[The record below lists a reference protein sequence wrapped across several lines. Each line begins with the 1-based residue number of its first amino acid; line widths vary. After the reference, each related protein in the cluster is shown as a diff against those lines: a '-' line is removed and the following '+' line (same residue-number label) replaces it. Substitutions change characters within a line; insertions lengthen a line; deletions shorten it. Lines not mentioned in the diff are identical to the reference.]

1 MTKPRYDRSGDDMP
15 VLPEGIH
22 PIEPDGGQ
30 EWIINHIRKIDCL
43 RDPTADADVGF
54 GVCVSG
60 GSTYQNFFWD

>member
-30 EWIINHIRKIDCL
+30 EWKD
-43 RDPTADADVGF
+43 DEA
-54 GVCVSG
+54 
-60 GSTYQNFFWD
+60 